1 MDTATVPRPLTHP
14 RPSEHFV
21 QLYEDESRLM
31 RALEW
36 YVLSGLEFDG
46 AVIMIA
52 TDEHL
57 AELDQRL
64 AHRGVD
70 IARREGRYI
79 ALRAED
85 VLEKFMVH
93 GWPNSK
99 LFDAAIC
106 AVLERAK
113 NKKDRPIRAYGEMV
127 GILMARGN
135 PEATLRLE
143 QLWNALLHREGISL
157 FCGYPRS
164 VFKGDASTLRL
175 VCESHSHVL
184 SD

>member
-1 MDTATVPRPLTHP
+1 MDTATVPRTLTRP
-14 RPSEHFV
+14 RPSEHLV

-31 RALEW
+31 RSLEW
-36 YVLSGLEFDG
+36 FILSGLEFDG
-46 AVIMIA
+46 AVIIIA

-57 AELDQRL
+57 AELDRRL
-64 AHRGVD
+64 AHRGMD
-70 IARREGRYI
+70 IARREGRYL
-79 ALRAED
+79 AFRAED
-85 VLEKFMVH
+85 VLEKFMMH

-99 LFDAAIC
+99 LFDATIC
-106 AVLERAK
+106 AALERAK
-113 NKKDRPIRAYGEMV
+113 NGRDRPIRAYGEMV
-127 GILMARGN
+127 AILMARGN

-143 QLWNALLHREGISL
+143 QLWNAFLHREGISL

-184 SD
+184 PD